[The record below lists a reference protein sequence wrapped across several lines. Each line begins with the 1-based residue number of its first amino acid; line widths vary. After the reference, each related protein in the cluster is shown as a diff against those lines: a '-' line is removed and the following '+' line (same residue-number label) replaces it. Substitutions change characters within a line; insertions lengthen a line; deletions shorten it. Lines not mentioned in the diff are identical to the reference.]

1 MPTKREREYYSAGF
15 QDGVRMAQSER
26 ARLVNP
32 EGISPFMAREL
43 SVEMAKDTLG
53 VTPSRIERGFQEGG
67 YAKRKRKLSA
77 WQKYIKNKRN
87 HIKYRDGK
95 LNLKKM
101 GVEFRRKKRR

>member
-1 MPTKREREYYSAGF
+1 MGF
-15 QDGVRMAQSER
+15 QDGKKFER
-26 ARLVNP
+26 
-32 EGISPFMAREL
+32 EGFMETDRDIDRFTRRPM
-43 SVEMAKDTLG
+43 VESRVGPYGIEA
-53 VTPSRIERGFQEGG
+53 VPS
-67 YAKRKRKLSA
+67 KPKRKLSA

>member
-1 MPTKREREYYSAGF
+1 MPTEENRRYYA
-15 QDGVRMAQSER
+15 
-26 ARLVNP
+26 
-32 EGISPFMAREL
+32 
-43 SVEMAKDTLG
+43 
-53 VTPSRIERGFQEGG
+53 RGFADGMKFAVLQKEEFSF
-67 YAKRKRKLSA
+67 KRQMDLPFLKGESKPKRKLSA

>member
-1 MPTKREREYYSAGF
+1 MPNRDAIFDILDEWDTTGNYEEAYQQIVRGFRIYLPAKRERQMVERRGGF
-15 QDGVRMAQSER
+15 GRR
-26 ARLVNP
+26 P
-32 EGISPFMAREL
+32 KP
-43 SVEMAKDTLG
+43 K
-53 VTPSRIERGFQEGG
+53 
-67 YAKRKRKLSA
+67 KRKLSD